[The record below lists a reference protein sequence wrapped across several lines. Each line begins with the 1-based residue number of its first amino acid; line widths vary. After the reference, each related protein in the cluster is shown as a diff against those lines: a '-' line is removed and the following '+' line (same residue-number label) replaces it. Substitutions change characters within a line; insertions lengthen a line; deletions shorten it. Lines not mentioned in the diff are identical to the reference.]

1 MITDAILRYDGAE
14 PQAEAIDDRGAHAAR
29 GDAASDDHGVDSI
42 FAEERRS
49 RRVEE
54 DRWRTLAQNIIVGR
68 IRNQRVEF
76 GARITVTNLGNP
88 INFPVRRVPLGMVA
102 HIAGR
107 NRNAGGAR
115 DLQESCRVLDRP
127 PYQRG
132 STGCECRIGERALEI
147 NHYDTGLLAEPYLPF
162 AVAAFLV
169 ARHRMVSM
177 IYRGSA
183 GSARSLARR
192 LMIEESGPSAYS
204 LFGCRLVH
212 RYRKFSATGLGSGG
226 IDRET
231 VVLDPSGKHDA
242 VDVSRLFNRLPALQY
257 VCSDPR
263 RVARERI
270 AIAPPARVAP
280 AQGLTLLKVHDDHVR
295 QLSRVAV
302 VVDEMGRARATVEA
316 AVDSVWWCELPVARD
331 HRLHGVL
338 ERRVDHL

>member
-102 HIAGR
+102 HVAGR
-107 NRNAGGAR
+107 DRNAGRAR

-132 STGCECRIGERALEI
+132 STGCEYRIGERALEI
-147 NHYDTGLLAEPYLPF
+147 NHYDAGLLAEPDLPL

-169 ARHRMVSM
+169 ARHRVVSM
-177 IYRGSA
+177 VCRGSA
-183 GSARSLARR
+183 SSAQSLPRR
-192 LMIEESGPSAYS
+192 LMIES
-204 LFGCRLVH
+204 
-212 RYRKFSATGLGSGG
+212 
-226 IDRET
+226 
-231 VVLDPSGKHDA
+231 PSGQPSINEA
-242 VDVSRLFNRLPALQY
+242 ETSRPPSSTSRASAARPGSIAAIRPPSMPMSNVRALSQLTRRALRRMRSIGVLLIRLPP
-257 VCSDPR
+257 C
-263 RVARERI
+263 
-270 AIAPPARVAP
+270 
-280 AQGLTLLKVHDDHVR
+280 
-295 QLSRVAV
+295 
-302 VVDEMGRARATVEA
+302 
-316 AVDSVWWCELPVARD
+316 
-331 HRLHGVL
+331 
-338 ERRVDHL
+338 